1 MTAFPPGPDPGT
13 ETGRAG
19 GGLLRTSAL
28 RPLRHRDFALVWSA
42 ALLSNVGSWMQTV
55 AVGVLVTALTD
66 QAGWTGLVAAAAFL
80 PMGVLSPV
88 GGALADNVDR
98 RRWLLMT
105 TLGETAFATLLAV
118 LVATG
123 KATPVAV
130 TLVVFGGG
138 CMTALGFP
146 AYHAILPDLVRR
158 DELLGAMS
166 LSAAQFNLGR
176 VLGPAL
182 AGVVLAAGSYTWAFA
197 LNAASFGAV
206 LVALVFVRIPA
217 SAHGVGGGTLRSRIA
232 SGARAAFAEPGCR
245 LAIVTI
251 AVTAFLLSPFIAL
264 IPAVALKLFDA
275 GETGTSVL
283 VTAQGV
289 GAVAGALA
297 QAPLAQRFGRRR
309 VLVADLAALPLV
321 VTLYALAPNLALA
334 TAALVALGAAYIGV
348 LSGLSTVIQLRVPAS
363 YRARV
368 LSLYMVA
375 LGVIYP
381 IGAVVQ
387 GALGDRLGLR
397 VVTAGCALAFLA
409 LAVLTRA
416 LRPGIAA
423 ALDDPRGRAG
433 DAGEGP
439 PAPTGVVA

>member
-1 MTAFPPGPDPGT
+1 
-13 ETGRAG
+13 
-19 GGLLRTSAL
+19 LLRSSAL
-28 RPLRHRDFALVWSA
+28 RPLRNRDFAVVWSA

-66 QAGWTGLVAAAAFL
+66 QARWTGLVAAAAFL
-80 PMGVLSPV
+80 PMGLLSPV

-118 LVATG
+118 LVGTG
-123 KATPVAV
+123 HASPLAV
-130 TLVVFGGG
+130 TLVVLGGG

-146 AYHAILPDLVRR
+146 AYQAILPDLVRR

-176 VLGPAL
+176 VLGPAA

-206 LVALVFVRIPA
+206 LVALLFVRIPVA
-217 SAHGVGGGTLRSRIA
+217 APDPEGGSLRSRIVG
-232 SGARAAFAEPGCR
+232 GARAAFGEPGCR

-251 AVTAFLLSPFIAL
+251 GVTAFLLSPFIAL
-264 IPAVALKLFDA
+264 VPAVALKLFDS

-309 VLVADLAALPLV
+309 VLVGDVVVLPLI
-321 VTLYALAPNLALA
+321 VTAYALAPNLPLA
-334 TAALVALGAAYIGV
+334 TVALVALGAAYIGV
-348 LSGLSTVIQLRVPAS
+348 LSGLATVVQLRAPAS
-363 YRARV
+363 YRARI
-368 LSLYMVA
+368 LSLWMVA

-381 IGAVVQ
+381 IGSVVQ

-397 VVTAGCALAFLA
+397 LVTAGCAAAFLA
-409 LAVLTRA
+409 LVLATRA
-416 LRPGIAA
+416 LRPGLAA
-423 ALDDPRGRAG
+423 ALEDPQEGRATP
-433 DAGEGP
+433 P
-439 PAPTGVVA
+439 PAPEAVV